1 MSTLMYNS
9 LENLI
14 SAMFEHIELPGIRE
28 VDNGIGAYEYWGCRG
43 VDVQLDGEVEEMDT
57 VKMSIT
63 FEREAIYL
71 TSPEFSDFIADY
83 ISSVDDAV
91 AELESRARQAHR
103 ETLAD
108 EYSKRGKDYSD
119 ILKLS
124 YTTTL
129 ITYPCSA
136 SLQKIVFEFD
146 WCDAREWRG

>member
-14 SAMFEHIELPGIRE
+14 SMMFNRIELPGIRE

-43 VDVQLDGEVEEMDT
+43 VDVQLDGEVEELET
-57 VKMSIT
+57 VKMAII
-63 FEREAIYL
+63 FPRETIYL
-71 TSPEFSDFIADY
+71 TAVEFSDFIADY

-91 AELESRARQAHR
+91 AELESRARKAHR
-103 ETLAD
+103 DTLDD
-108 EYSKRGKDYSD
+108 EYSKGGKDYSD
-119 ILKLS
+119 IIKLS
-124 YTTTL
+124 YTTSL

-136 SLQKIVFEFD
+136 ALQKIVFEFD